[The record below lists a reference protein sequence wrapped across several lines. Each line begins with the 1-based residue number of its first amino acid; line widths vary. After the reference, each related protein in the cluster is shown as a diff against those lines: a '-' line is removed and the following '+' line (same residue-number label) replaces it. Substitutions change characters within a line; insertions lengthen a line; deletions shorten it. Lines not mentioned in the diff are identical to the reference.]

1 MGTLECFM
9 KHGIVHGLCVGRGD
23 AEGSDPCKPTT
34 VISCFG
40 SVYTRHATRGCGFDD
55 VVACAR
61 FDLCAEGRQT
71 TASEERR
78 RTSWE
83 RKSGGREVAVC
94 LRVDGGRISKPDGA
108 CSASRLFARCGRG
121 VRPARCLPAE
131 VLKHAI
137 RRGRVVGWAVIVGVY
152 VFRSAGAKAEG
163 EDHASGL
170 RSSPNS
176 KDLRF
181 ASNVASRS
189 HNDAMRRAHFAVTP
203 SSFATAVT
211 SDAASPSSAPSAMAV
226 ETAS

>member
-1 MGTLECFM
+1 MRVVIRAWSVQSARGLLRCFPPFSRVGQRWWISTRQRNDATSEKKEAGMMGTLECFM

-108 CSASRLFARCGRG
+108 CSASRLFARRGRG

-131 VLKHAI
+131 V
-137 RRGRVVGWAVIVGVY
+137 
-152 VFRSAGAKAEG
+152 F
-163 EDHASGL
+163 
-170 RSSPNS
+170 
-176 KDLRF
+176 F
-181 ASNVASRS
+181 
-189 HNDAMRRAHFAVTP
+189 
-203 SSFATAVT
+203 
-211 SDAASPSSAPSAMAV
+211 
-226 ETAS
+226 